1 MSVDVYAIRVGSV
14 RQSGDNVVERGAFPM
29 KLKIGAAG
37 VLIPLLWGC
46 TPSAIAQ
53 APSITNVTN
62 AAIPFLDQLPGY
74 TGLAPGTLA
83 TIFGS
88 NLADKAV
95 STPPPWTSVLGG
107 VQVHLIIGIF
117 TPCAT
122 ANPPT
127 TLACEIPVDLLYVSP
142 TQINFLV
149 PDVSVAAYG
158 GGGGFKVGIVLIR
171 DGQRFGTFGC
181 VDPLCLNGPGIFGIG
196 GGGEN
201 TINDAYIFIGGYDC
215 LFSLS
220 LTSPPSACGL
230 SPSPIGT
237 SIYPIGAVTDLS
249 GNLITN
255 QNPVHQGQPVTM
267 WMTGLTG
274 LSQSPATGLLQQPS
288 PGPFFF
294 DLSQYGVEIIPE
306 AFLVAT
312 PVWAGQSPQYVGLDQ
327 VNVNFPT
334 CTNQVTIAER
344 RYDAYLAYNVDT
356 VEPSYAAIY
365 IPFLV
370 KVGDP
375 DCFSTPS
382 TLTSSFDPSAPGQSV
397 TFTFTVSPSTAT
409 GAVIF
414 FDGTA
419 TLGNSTLSGGQA
431 TLSTSNL
438 SVGSHSITAVYSG
451 DSVYP
456 GSSRTL
462 TQLVNTLSTTVTLTS
477 GPNPSMFGQT
487 VTFAATVSPPTATGT
502 ITFSEPTCSPAPCSA
517 SFVALGTGTLS
528 GGKAALSTSSLSG
541 GTHLIA
547 AIYSGDTYYSGG
559 TSSNLTQ
566 SVKKDPTT
574 VTLSS
579 SPNPSISGQTVTFT
593 AVVSPSSATG
603 VVTVSGCT
611 GTLSGGQA
619 QCSAIPAGP
628 PGVQSIT
635 ATYGGDSNYNGST
648 SAALMQ
654 TVKQNTAT
662 TLTSSANPSTL
673 GQSVTFTAL
682 MYFSNATGTITFV
695 DGTTTL
701 GSSPVTKAVA
711 TFSTSTL
718 AVGTHSITAVYSG
731 DGNFGGSTSA
741 VLVQTVR

>member
-1 MSVDVYAIRVGSV
+1 
-14 RQSGDNVVERGAFPM
+14 M
-29 KLKIGAAG
+29 KLKIATAG
-37 VLIPLLWGC
+37 VAILLLWVC
-46 TPSAIAQ
+46 TPSAFAQ
-53 APSITNVTN
+53 APAITNVTN

-95 STPPPWTSVLGG
+95 STTPPWPSILGG
-107 VQVHLIIGIF
+107 VQVHLIIGIS

-122 ANPPT
+122 ANPPS
-127 TLACEIPVDLLYVSP
+127 TLVCEIPVDLLYVSP

-149 PDVSVAAYG
+149 PDISVATYAG
-158 GGGGFKVGIVLIR
+158 GSTGAQVGIVLIR
-171 DGQRFGTFGC
+171 DGQRFGIYPGC
-181 VDPLCLNGPGIFGIG
+181 VDPFCLKGFYIFGIG
-196 GGGEN
+196 GGGYEN

-215 LFSLS
+215 LFADS
-220 LTSPPSACGL
+220 LTDPSACGF
-230 SPSPIGT
+230 SPTPIGR
-237 SIYPIGAVTDLS
+237 SNYPIGAVTDLS

-274 LSQSPATGLLQQPS
+274 LSQSPVTGLLQQPS
-288 PGPFFF
+288 PGSFFF
-294 DLSQYGVEIIPE
+294 GLSQYGGEITPG
-306 AFLVAT
+306 AFLVDT

-327 VNVNFPT
+327 VNVNFPI
-334 CTNQVTIAER
+334 CANQVTIAER
-344 RYDAYLAYNVDT
+344 RYAAYLGYNINS
-356 VEPSYAAIY
+356 VEPSHAAIY

-370 KVGDP
+370 RVGEP

-382 TLTSSFDPSAPGQSV
+382 TLTSSLDPSAPGQSV
-397 TFTFTVSPSTAT
+397 TFTFTVSSTAT
-409 GAVIF
+409 GTVIF
-414 FDGTA
+414 FDGAA
-419 TLGNSTLSGGQA
+419 TLSNITLSGGQA
-431 TLSTSNL
+431 TLSTSSL

-451 DSVYP
+451 DSNYP
-456 GSSRTL
+456 GSTRTL
-462 TQLVNTLSTTVTLTS
+462 TQLVNTLFTTVTLTS
-477 GPNPSMFGQT
+477 SLNPSMFGQT
-487 VTFAATVSPPTATGT
+487 VTFAAAVSPSTATGT
-502 ITFSEPTCSPAPCSA
+502 ITFSELTCSSTPCSS

-528 GGKAALSTSSLSG
+528 GGKAAFSTSSLSG
-541 GTHLIA
+541 GTHLIT

-574 VTLSS
+574 VNLAS

-593 AVVSPSSATG
+593 AIVSPSSATG
-603 VVTVSGCT
+603 VVTFPGCT
-611 GTLSGGQA
+611 GSLVGGQA
-619 QCSAIPAGP
+619 QCSTILALP

-635 ATYGGDSNYNGST
+635 ATYGGDSNYSGST
-648 SAALMQ
+648 SAPLLQ

-682 MYFSNATGTITFV
+682 MYFSNATGTITFL
-695 DGTTTL
+695 DGAATL
-701 GSSPVTKAVA
+701 GSGPVTKAVA

-718 AVGTHSITAVYSG
+718 AVGTHSVTAIYSG
-731 DGNFGGSTSA
+731 DSNYGRSTSA
-741 VLVQTVR
+741 VLVQTIK